1 MRSNKQGAHIPPQ
14 GTPKA
19 QKQNVKRDKV
29 KEIDYFRKV
38 KKFFQCVERGSVSD
52 EKTLMRLLNAEGRS
66 PTSHGVARED
76 PMHLINAKNVFG
88 QTPLYVACKHGNMA
102 IVRFLIY

>member
-1 MRSNKQGAHIPPQ
+1 MRSNKQGTHIPPQ

-38 KKFFQCVERGSVSD
+38 KKFF
-52 EKTLMRLLNAEGRS
+52 
-66 PTSHGVARED
+66 
-76 PMHLINAKNVFG
+76 
-88 QTPLYVACKHGNMA
+88 
-102 IVRFLIY
+102 